1 MKKVNLVVIL
11 IATLL
16 VITFLAGCSNVSA
29 DKTIQVQSIG
39 ALNLT
44 GYYTYLNKFTIPE
57 DNLTC
62 YTVIRGGLWCKE
74 NSEKTK

>member
-1 MKKVNLVVIL
+1 MKKIKLVVIL
-11 IATLL
+11 MATLL
-16 VITFLAGCSNVSA
+16 VVIFLAGCSNVSA
-29 DKTIQVQSIG
+29 DKTIEVQSLG

-62 YTVIRGGLWCKE
+62 YTVIRGGMWCRESSK
-74 NSEKTK
+74 KLK

>member
-1 MKKVNLVVIL
+1 MKKIQFVVIL

-16 VITFLAGCSNVSA
+16 VATFIAGCSNVSA
-29 DKTIQVQSIG
+29 DKTLEVQAVG
-39 ALNLT
+39 GLNLT

-62 YTVIRGGLWCKE
+62 YIVIRGGLWCKE